1 MPVLR
6 LTNGKKRILLSL
18 PRMRE
23 YKWLLIVG
31 KFKTQALLLVR
42 YLSAT

>member
-1 MPVLR
+1 
-6 LTNGKKRILLSL
+6 
-18 PRMRE
+18 MRE

-31 KFKTQALLLVR
+31 KFKTQQQQQQQQLLLPLLRLVR